1 MAAVIGGAAREFS
14 RARFGG
20 TLRIV
25 ETFVLIDTE
34 TVIAVRQDP
43 DRVAL
48 LVTNIGTTSLTFS
61 FRSPVTSGRGI
72 LLPSNADNLRLAV
85 DGDGDTTAWRMF
97 AIGDLAGG
105 EIHVVETV
113 REG

>member
-1 MAAVIGGAAREFS
+1 MAAIIGGAAREFS
-14 RARFGG
+14 RKRFGG

-25 ETFVLIDTE
+25 ESFVPINTA

-48 LVTNIGTTSLTFS
+48 LVTNIGITRITFS
-61 FRSPVTSGRGI
+61 FRSPVTAGSGI
-72 LLPSNADNLRLAV
+72 LLPNNADTLDLNV
-85 DGDGDTTAWRMF
+85 ETDGDTVAWRLF
-97 AIGDLAGG
+97 AIADPSVGD
-105 EIHVVETV
+105 IHVVETV

>member
-14 RARFGG
+14 RERFGG
-20 TLRIV
+20 SLRIV
-25 ETFVLIDTE
+25 ESFVDIDTA

-48 LVTNIGTTSLTFS
+48 LVTNVATTALTFS
-61 FRSPVTSGRGI
+61 FRSPVTIGDGI
-72 LLPSNADNLRLAV
+72 LLLGNGDTLTLNVER
-85 DGDGDTTAWRMF
+85 DGDTTAWRVF
-97 AIGDLAGG
+97 AIGNAAGG
-105 EIHVVETV
+105 RIHVIETV